1 MKIDSRRG
9 RLMRRKV
16 NQDSV
21 FVAMLFG
28 CLSVVLTV
36 GCSSKQ
42 CLFESDCAEGLVCA
56 ESACRQGCDEM
67 RQCPVD
73 FVCQSGACYPE
84 EVTVCVDDG
93 LCDTDMSVV
102 EMQDMALSQ
111 DASIPS
117 GADGGEGNA
126 SASEMGMMSD
136 SGLEGM
142 DMLAVDAEVSQ
153 FVDAGMPEDSRFNLG
168 GTYMVV
174 HTLVFGNGGV
184 LSEGEEER
192 NNVELTSISSNR
204 YRVEVR
210 DDLGREVLY
219 VDSAVNF
226 AHRDGVGYYDFQ
238 YPWNLE
244 AGELCFNV
252 EIRAQEGSYRQGPRG
267 YTLQGGENRTTG
279 TCYPEQINARV
290 PMIDPLQCTGAY
302 YQQVLNV
309 EWIPW

>member
-1 MKIDSRRG
+1 
-9 RLMRRKV
+9 
-16 NQDSV
+16 
-21 FVAMLFG
+21 MLRTFTLG
-28 CLSVVLTV
+28 CLSMVMAV

-56 ESACRQGCDEM
+56 ESACRQACDEM

-73 FVCQSGACYPE
+73 FTCESGACYPA
-84 EVTVCVDDG
+84 EVTVCADDG
-93 LCDTDMSVV
+93 VCDSDMSSPS
-102 EMQDMALSQ
+102 MQDMGLVL
-111 DASIPS
+111 D
-117 GADGGEGNA
+117 A
-126 SASEMGMMSD
+126 SASTMMDSTMGTVTQSD
-136 SGLEGM
+136 SGLVFDSGLEAM
-142 DMLAVDAEVSQ
+142 DMFTVDAEVNQ
-153 FVDAGMPEDSRFNLG
+153 FIDASMPDESRFNLG
-168 GTYMVV
+168 GSYMVV
-174 HTLVFGNGGV
+174 HTLVFGNGGA
-184 LSEGEEER
+184 LGEGEEER

-244 AGELCFNV
+244 AGELCYNV
-252 EIRAQEGSYRQGPRG
+252 QIRAQEGSYRQGPRG
-267 YTLQGGENRTTG
+267 YTLQGVENRTTC
-279 TCYPEQINARV
+279 TCYPEQVNARV
-290 PMIDPLQCTGAY
+290 PTIDPLQCTGDY